1 MFKKISIVFFSVI
14 LFLMNISPSFASVA
28 SPSVAS
34 PSDAFPM
41 EEYFETDLFDTIF
54 QPRFSSAD
62 IKNTV
67 DYANTYVAIVYYDMS
82 NVVHS
87 KVFSVNS
94 SGQFSLQRP
103 SDFASFISLQFVI
116 ESASLPPSGKYN
128 LDFSANWNVGGHAV
142 HSVSLNSRKNFNNAN
157 TIVSDAALSFVD
169 TAGDFYSQT
178 SVDLNSGLFNLYFN
192 VTFVDNV
199 FFFPNSGLVKFEF
212 TRLASSASVDE
223 GTAGADMSD
232 PTQDTAQNTEDIANN
247 TAQIVEGQDN
257 IMDTIREQVQY
268 ITLQLEAFWNQ
279 LAGQFTNLFDK
290 MNDQLSQLLNGIE
303 DQTTEVTGAID
314 DVEAEINQS
323 TTEINQNID
332 QSTNQITNGYDN
344 SSLNNSANEY
354 HQADQELENAQNAAW
369 DQGAGRIEDFDF
381 GEFDFS
387 PGVMAALSYCGNWL
401 QNVFVGISFF
411 NLPITIGLTI
421 VFALMIIGYYRY
433 H

>member
-14 LFLMNISPSFASVA
+14 LFLINIFPSFAAVA
-28 SPSVAS
+28 TPSVAS
-34 PSDAFPM
+34 VSNAFPM
-41 EEYFETDLFDTIF
+41 EQFMEIDLFDDVELYSTLASI
-54 QPRFSSAD
+54 D
-62 IKNTV
+62 NTV
-67 DYANTYVAIVYYDMS
+67 DYGSVGYALSYVDMS
-82 NVVHS
+82 GVHHWS
-87 KVFSVNS
+87 PVMTVQSDGYFSIS
-94 SGQFSLQRP
+94 RP
-103 SDFASFISLQFVI
+103 SDYASASHYELRLFSGALPPPGKYRFQVDFASNTGGFTYNYVDIWSGKNVTNAQLD
-116 ESASLPPSGKYN
+116 ESASDPLHLQQSSGDFYFSTTIDINSGLNYMAVRIFFPSSMILPYGGYVKFNFQRLSS
-128 LDFSANWNVGGHAV
+128 SAE
-142 HSVSLNSRKNFNNAN
+142 
-157 TIVSDAALSFVD
+157 TDVD
-169 TAGDFYSQT
+169 TAGI
-178 SVDLNSGLFNLYFN
+178 
-192 VTFVDNV
+192 
-199 FFFPNSGLVKFEF
+199 
-212 TRLASSASVDE
+212 
-223 GTAGADMSD
+223 GTSD
-232 PTQDTAQNTEDIANN
+232 PSQDTAQNTEDIANN

-279 LAGQFTNLFDK
+279 LAGEFTNLFNK

-314 DVEAEINQS
+314 DVESEINQS
-323 TTEINQNID
+323 TAEINQNID

>member
-1 MFKKISIVFFSVI
+1 MKKIAVVFVTTIIAI
-14 LFLMNISPSFASVA
+14 LNIFPSFASVA
-28 SPSVAS
+28 TPSVAS
-34 PSDAFPM
+34 PSNALPM

-54 QPRFSSAD
+54 QLRFSSAD
-62 IKNTV
+62 ITNTV
-67 DYANTYVAIVYYDMS
+67 DLSSCFMDFGYYDMH
-82 NVVHS
+82 NTF
-87 KVFSVNS
+87 KWGRVFLYTD
-94 SGQFSLQRP
+94 GTFRFEIP
-103 SDFASFISLQFVI
+103 DDFARYAGPVDVALNPG
-116 ESASLPPSGKYN
+116 ALPPSGKYN
-128 LDFSANWNVGGHAV
+128 LNFSMNFNVGGH
-142 HSVSLNSRKNFNNAN
+142 SVDFVNLVSTKNYDNAEM
-157 TIVSDAALSFVD
+157 VAASKSISFVES
-169 TAGDFYSQT
+169 AGDFYSQT
-178 SVDLNSGLFNLYFN
+178 TIDVNSGLSRIYFQIN
-192 VTFVDNV
+192 FENFSID
-199 FFFPNSGLVKFEF
+199 NSGLVKIEFE
-212 TRLASSASVDE
+212 RISSSSDVDVD
-223 GTAGADMSD
+223 TAGIDMSD

-279 LAGQFTNLFDK
+279 LAAQFTNLFNK

-369 DQGAGRIEDFDF
+369 EQGAGRIEDFDF